1 MKQRRHFWQKIRL
14 IPLLSLLLST
24 ALVFGGCD
32 ARSIDAALDTA
43 DALLSEWERQQT
55 GTSPASTQSAIAAQ
69 TDDTIEVH
77 FIDVGQ
83 ADSAFVRCGE
93 ETMLIDGG
101 NVADSSLVVSYLQQ
115 QNVETLDYIIC
126 THAHED
132 HVGGLSGALNAFS
145 VQHVLCSTTDYDS
158 KAFQNFKKYTQ
169 EQGLSIE
176 VPQPGDQFSLGDAPV
191 TILGPVEDYGETNNM
206 SIVLRIDFGQTSFLF
221 TGDMESAAE
230 RDLVDS
236 GADLSATLLK
246 VGHHGSDTSSSYVF
260 LREVMPRYA
269 VISVGKN
276 NSYGHPGSETL
287 SRLRD
292 VGAEVF
298 RTDESGHVIAVSDG
312 QDISITTEK

>member
-14 IPLLSLLLST
+14 IPLLSLLLAA

-32 ARSIDAALDTA
+32 ARSIDATLDTA

-115 QNVETLDYIIC
+115 QNVETLNYIVC

-132 HVGGLSGALNAFS
+132 HVGGRRRILQKDKVS
-145 VQHVLCSTTDYDS
+145 D
-158 KAFQNFKKYTQ
+158 
-169 EQGLSIE
+169 
-176 VPQPGDQFSLGDAPV
+176 V
-191 TILGPVEDYGETNNM
+191 TNP
-206 SIVLRIDFGQTSFLF
+206 
-221 TGDMESAAE
+221 
-230 RDLVDS
+230 
-236 GADLSATLLK
+236 LK
-246 VGHHGSDTSSSYVF
+246 HG
-260 LREVMPRYA
+260 R
-269 VISVGKN
+269 
-276 NSYGHPGSETL
+276 HPL
-287 SRLRD
+287 SR
-292 VGAEVF
+292 A
-298 RTDESGHVIAVSDG
+298 A
-312 QDISITTEK
+312 

>member
-1 MKQRRHFWQKIRL
+1 MPPAVRITPFQSK
-14 IPLLSLLLST
+14 PLAA

-32 ARSIDAALDTA
+32 ARSIDATLDTA

-115 QNVETLDYIIC
+115 QNVETLNYIVC

-176 VPQPGDQFSLGDAPV
+176 VPQPGDQFSLGDAQV

-221 TGDMESAAE
+221 TGDMESDAE

-312 QDISITTEK
+312 QDISITTEE